1 MSTKSRKKVGFT
13 DDVQD
18 KSQRESRSR
27 SRSRFKDRRARSQDV
42 RSNTKTEPIPKKRE
56 RSLVALVRTGSQKSV
71 RNLVKLFETRTISTK
86 TLKFLWFELISS
98 VYQGALWE
106 ATNLK
111 MIELNARQ
119 CFSHIIQIRIIDIL
133 FSLEY

>member
-1 MSTKSRKKVGFT
+1 MSTKSRKKVGFS

-42 RSNTKTEPIPKKRE
+42 RSTTKKEPIPKKRE

-71 RNLVKLFETRTISTK
+71 RNLVKLFETRTISTVSYINVSRK
-86 TLKFLWFELISS
+86 LNVTWSNMVLRSSCQGWYIFMKYISAFFL
-98 VYQGALWE
+98 ALRVSQPF
-106 ATNLK
+106 L
-111 MIELNARQ
+111 R
-119 CFSHIIQIRIIDIL
+119 
-133 FSLEY
+133 